1 MQKVELEQLPKT
13 GDHHDFRATVLD
25 DAGLKGTFSLEISD
39 SNAVVWCVSGNIAKA
54 AQALANEIG
63 MSVVHSSELAG
74 RRFRFAYTPGIGTT
88 VDETVVAIREDYAQF
103 EG

>member
-1 MQKVELEQLPKT
+1 
-13 GDHHDFRATVLD
+13 
-25 DAGLKGTFSLEISD
+25 
-39 SNAVVWCVSGNIAKA
+39 
-54 AQALANEIG
+54 